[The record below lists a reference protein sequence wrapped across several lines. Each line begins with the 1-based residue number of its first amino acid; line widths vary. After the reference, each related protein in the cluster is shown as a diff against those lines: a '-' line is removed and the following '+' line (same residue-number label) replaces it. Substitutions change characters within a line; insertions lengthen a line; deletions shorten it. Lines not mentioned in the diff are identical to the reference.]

1 MARLSRSVSLL
12 PAMLLLGA
20 TPAMAERVGVMVL
33 DASGSMWNRMDGD
46 ITRIEVA
53 RDVIDEYLQDRDPE
67 VPLSVLAYGHN
78 RRGDC
83 GDIEVIAAMELQ
95 DADTLADQIRALN
108 PQGMTPIAESLRLAA
123 EQVPRTAEAADIIL
137 VTDGLETCDG
147 DPCAEA
153 ARLAEQGLKIRAH
166 VVGFGL
172 TDNEV
177 QQLSCVTEQTGGQLF
192 QTNSGAELASALSQV
207 EQAAAEPTPEP
218 EPEPEPAP
226 PPAAELTA
234 PDEAPAGSVIEVAWT
249 GPDDDRDYVTIVE
262 AGAPAGSY
270 LDYTRTSGGSPLTIT
285 APDALGNHEI
295 RYVHQQSGDTL
306 ASHPI
311 TLSPV
316 EASLSAP
323 EEIVT
328 GSQIDVEWE
337 GPDNPRDYVT
347 IVEAGAPEGSYL
359 DYTRTSR
366 GSPLTIT
373 APDALGNHE
382 IRYVLQQ
389 SGRTLASHPIN
400 LIPAS
405 ADVTAPEEA
414 VAGSVIEIEW
424 EGPDNPRDYITIVE
438 AGAPEGSYLD
448 YTRTSRRSPLTIT
461 APDALG
467 NHEIR
472 YVLQQSGRTLAS
484 QPITL
489 IPASASVTAP
499 EEAVAGSVIKVEWE
513 GPDNPR
519 DYVTIVEAGAPEGS
533 YLDYTRTSRGSP
545 LTITAP
551 DALGNH
557 EIRYVI
563 QQSGRTLASQPI
575 SLVPATAQLMV
586 NEPIV
591 PSGEFQVE
599 WMGPD
604 NPRDYITIVEAGAPE
619 GSYTDYVRTSR
630 GSPVTLDAPTEP
642 GDYEVRYVIQQSG
655 RTLAS
660 EPVSVGAGE
669 VSLAIEGTPEAGGVV
684 TINWQ
689 GPGRYEDYIQ
699 IVEAGSAP
707 DASAIREARASQ
719 GSPLQLFAPS
729 SAGDYEVR
737 YKASDSGEV
746 LERIS
751 FSLE

>member
-33 DASGSMWNRMDGD
+33 DASGSMWNRMEGD

-108 PQGMTPIAESLRLAA
+108 PQGMTPIADSLRLAA
-123 EQVPRTAEAADIIL
+123 EQIPRPAEAADIIL

-153 ARLAEQGLKIRAH
+153 ARLAEQGLAIRAH

-172 TDNEV
+172 TDSEV
-177 QQLSCVTEQTGGQLF
+177 QQLSCVTEQTGGELF

-207 EQAAAEPTPEP
+207 EQAAAEPAPEP

-270 LDYTRTSGGSPLTIT
+270 LDYTRTSRGSPLTIT

-295 RYVHQQSGDTL
+295 RYVHQQSGETL

-311 TLSPV
+311 TLTPV

-323 EEIVT
+323 EEVVT
-328 GSQIDVEWE
+328 GSQIEVEWQ

-448 YTRTSRRSPLTIT
+448 YTRTSRGSPLTIT

-499 EEAVAGSVIKVEWE
+499 EEAVAGSVIEVEWE

-519 DYVTIVEAGAPEGS
+519 DYITIVEAGAPEGS

-557 EIRYVI
+557 EIRYVL

-599 WMGPD
+599 WVGPD

-619 GSYTDYVRTSR
+619 GSHTDYVRTSR

-699 IVEAGSAP
+699 IVEAGSAA
-707 DASAIREARASQ
+707 DADAIREARASQ
-719 GSPLQLFAPS
+719 GSPVQLFAPS

>member
-1 MARLSRSVSLL
+1 MTRLSRSFSLL
-12 PAMLLLGA
+12 PAVLLLGA
-20 TPAMAERVGVMVL
+20 TPAMAERVGVLVL
-33 DASGSMWNRMDGD
+33 DASGSMWNRMEGD

-53 RDVIDEYLQDRDPE
+53 RDVIDEYLQGRDPE

-123 EQVPRTAEAADIIL
+123 EQIPRTAEAADIIL

-153 ARLAEQGLKIRAH
+153 ARLAEQGLAIRAH

-172 TDNEV
+172 TDSEI
-177 QQLSCVTEQTGGQLF
+177 QQLSCVTEQTGGELF

-207 EQAAAEPTPEP
+207 EQAAAEPVAEP

-234 PDEAPAGSVIEVAWT
+234 PDEAPAGSVIEVSWT
-249 GPDDDRDYVTIVE
+249 GPDDDKDYITIVE
-262 AGAPAGSY
+262 AGAPEGSY
-270 LDYTRTSGGSPLTIT
+270 TDYTRTSRGSPLTIT
-285 APDALGNHEI
+285 AQDALGSFEI
-295 RYVHQQSGDTL
+295 RYVHQQSGETL

-311 TLSPV
+311 TLTPV

-323 EEIVT
+323 DETVT
-328 GSQIDVEWE
+328 GSVIEVEWE
-337 GPDNPRDYVT
+337 GPDNPKDYIT

-389 SGRTLASHPIN
+389 SGRTLASQPIS

-405 ADVTAPEEA
+405 ASVTAPAEA
-414 VAGSVIEIEW
+414 VVGSVIDVEW
-424 EGPDNPRDYITIVE
+424 EGPDNPKDYITIVE
-438 AGAPEGSYLD
+438 AGAPEGSH
-448 YTRTSRRSPLTIT
+448 I
-461 APDALG
+461 
-467 NHEIR
+467 
-472 YVLQQSGRTLAS
+472 
-484 QPITL
+484 
-489 IPASASVTAP
+489 
-499 EEAVAGSVIKVEWE
+499 
-513 GPDNPR
+513 
-519 DYVTIVEAGAPEGS
+519 
-533 YLDYTRTSRGSP
+533 DYTRTSRGSP

-551 DALGNH
+551 DALGNF
-557 EIRYVI
+557 EIRYVL
-563 QQSGRTLASQPI
+563 QQSGRTLANQPI

-586 NEPIV
+586 NEPIL

-604 NPRDYITIVEAGAPE
+604 NPKDYITIVEAGAPE
-619 GSYTDYVRTSR
+619 GSHTDYVRTSR
-630 GSPVTLDAPTEP
+630 GSPVTLDAPGEP

-684 TINWQ
+684 TVNWQ

-707 DASAIREARASQ
+707 DAAAIREARASQ

-729 SAGDYEVR
+729 AAGDYEVR

-746 LERIS
+746 LERIT